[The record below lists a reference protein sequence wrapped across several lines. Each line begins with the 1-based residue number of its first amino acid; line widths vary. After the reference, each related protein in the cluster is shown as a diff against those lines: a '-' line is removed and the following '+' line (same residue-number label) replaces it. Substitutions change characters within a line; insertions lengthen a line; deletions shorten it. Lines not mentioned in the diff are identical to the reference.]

1 MHRINHIFVILVQIN
16 DCMGSS
22 TPWIKDRWLPGV
34 LNKEQLIALNNAHV
48 INNIDVA
55 KINNDASALDLHL
68 SSKAWLM
75 KRGSVKPIK
84 KNYKS
89 ILSDSYYA
97 EEYKPQAD
105 GTFLLETGHCYVFK
119 IKEELLPYIKQT
131 KFFGQSTAKS
141 TVGRVDL
148 IARVIVDGMH
158 EYENFIPDRISSGS
172 LYLEVSP
179 ITFNVKVKEGDS
191 LSQLRFFYGE
201 IDDSIIR
208 NKDFIK
214 SILNIESQT
223 NLGTLSVNLS
233 NVQLTGTNDYAAAF
247 CAIKNVED
255 PLELW
260 SKRKYSCKQFWENK
274 VCSENDGMK
283 CITIEE
289 DRFYILRSKEKI
301 SLPGDVCIY
310 CRAMDETLGE
320 MRIHYAGFVH
330 PYFGINRAD
339 GKEGAPLIFEV
350 RGHNVKVLLTDEEI
364 LARLYIYRMSETAPS
379 LPKSTPYSNQD
390 LTLSN
395 LFKEN
400 WND

>member
-1 MHRINHIFVILVQIN
+1 
-16 DCMGSS
+16 
-22 TPWIKDRWLPGV
+22 
-34 LNKEQLIALNNAHV
+34 
-48 INNIDVA
+48 
-55 KINNDASALDLHL
+55 
-68 SSKAWLM
+68 M

-84 KNYKS
+84 RNYRS
-89 ILSDSYYA
+89 ILSDPYYA
-97 EEYKPQAD
+97 EKYNVDSD
-105 GTFLLETGHCYVFK
+105 GSFLLETGHCYVFK

-141 TVGRVDL
+141 TVGRLDL
-148 IARVIVDGMH
+148 IARLIVDGMH
-158 EYENFIPDRISSGS
+158 EYETFIPDKISSGA

-201 IDDSIIR
+201 IDDAVIR

-214 SILNIESQT
+214 AILNLESDS
-223 NLGTLSVNLS
+223 NVGTLSVNLS
-233 NVQLTGTNDYAAAF
+233 NVHLNNTDDFAAAF
-247 CAIKNVED
+247 CAIKNVSE

-260 SKRKYSCKQFWENK
+260 SRRKYSGKSFWENK
-274 VCSENDGMK
+274 PCDENDGMK
-283 CITIEE
+283 SIIIEE

-330 PYFGINRAD
+330 PYFGTNRTD

-364 LARLYIYRMSETAPS
+364 LARLYIYRMSETAPK
-379 LPKSTPYSNQD
+379 LIQSTPYSNQD

-400 WND
+400 WNE